1 MLRRLLPWVGVVA
14 VLVAVTATAG
24 WHNEPAATPKRSTP
38 ATPSPAA
45 PTSLSVA
52 ETSSVVRTS
61 GLRRSDLPRGFRR
74 VPRQQGLAGPRLKL
88 CGSSFDSEPFRLA
101 AHRVAFEAPGNRGR
115 VSGVVVAY
123 KPGHVEQAL
132 AELDGA
138 AARCARPVKP
148 TAEEQPDLLAMRL
161 RVTGDAGV
169 PRHDL
174 VVERCGDVLSLLWVD
189 QRQGGLTL
197 PLARRLGNRL
207 ESRQPSV

>member
-1 MLRRLLPWVGVVA
+1 MLRRLLPWVGVIA
-14 VLVAVTATAG
+14 LLVAITATAG

-38 ATPSPAA
+38 ATPTPAA

-74 VPRQQGLAGPRLKL
+74 VSGQHGLAGPSLKL
-88 CGSSFDSEPFRLA
+88 CGASFDSEPFRLSA
-101 AHRVAFEAPGNRGR
+101 QRVAFEAPGNRGR

-123 KPGHVEQAL
+123 EPGRVEQAL
-132 AELDGA
+132 AELDRA
-138 AARCARPVKP
+138 AGRCARPVKP

-161 RVTGDAGV
+161 RVSGGAGV

-189 QRQGGLTL
+189 ERQGGLTL
-197 PLARRLGNRL
+197 ALARRLGNRL
-207 ESRQPSV
+207 EARQPSV